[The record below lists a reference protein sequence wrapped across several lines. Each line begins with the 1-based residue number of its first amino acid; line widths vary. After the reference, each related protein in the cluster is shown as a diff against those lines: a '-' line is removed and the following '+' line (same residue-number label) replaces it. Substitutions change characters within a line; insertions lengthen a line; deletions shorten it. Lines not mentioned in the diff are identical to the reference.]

1 MVSIIWGKG
10 PGVGLTALQGLVAII
25 PGECTRDLNT
35 RRVLHGAGQGD
46 GRQLHAAADLVKGR
60 FALGISH
67 DDAVSPGGVTVG
79 LGVLAIPIDDKGVDA
94 QLGGSD
100 GLECIG
106 GQMGV
111 CLIVQ
116 VRSAKG
122 GALLYCVEVGG
133 EGCDGMVSACALGVQ
148 GGQVT
153 GGGDDALAGVLVHP
167 VSLKGLQRLVISL
180 QIEVYLIH
188 AFLIAGNI
196 EDDGVTRLPIRAH
209 GAETVVGVFQLQL
222 HPDAVGVALRI
233 RGGVSRQGSG
243 FDDIAA
249 GTAALVLVLVINI
262 AVIAHAGLEVD
273 LVLSDISLVGS
284 VLTALFHRIEAQQV
298 TELGRGAVLIQ
309 RVGDVRTADAAVILR
324 CVCLAVDDPHGGD
337 FHIDGQRPCDASL
350 RSGGGG
356 DGGFTH
362 LVCLELIVLN
372 RDNGAV
378 TGLPV
383 GEGDAL
389 DGRERLGGAVLHG
402 NSIGFQLD
410 PLGVVGLS
418 YCGVGHSGTGT
429 TLVFVPAIK
438 DAALFDGSCQFARLK
453 LGVRRKG
460 AAIGN
465 GQRSFL

>member
-133 EGCDGMVSACALGVQ
+133 EGCDGMVSACALVYRVVRLRAVG
-148 GGQVT
+148 T
-153 GGGDDALAGVLVHP
+153 MP
-167 VSLKGLQRLVISL
+167 WPCTRTPGLPQRSPEACHLPPDR
-180 QIEVYLIH
+180 VYLIH

-209 GAETVVGVFQLQL
+209 GAETVVGVFSFSSTRMLW
-222 HPDAVGVALRI
+222 
-233 RGGVSRQGSG
+233 
-243 FDDIAA
+243 
-249 GTAALVLVLVINI
+249 
-262 AVIAHAGLEVD
+262 
-273 LVLSDISLVGS
+273 
-284 VLTALFHRIEAQQV
+284 
-298 TELGRGAVLIQ
+298 
-309 RVGDVRTADAAVILR
+309 
-324 CVCLAVDDPHGGD
+324 
-337 FHIDGQRPCDASL
+337 
-350 RSGGGG
+350 
-356 DGGFTH
+356 
-362 LVCLELIVLN
+362 
-372 RDNGAV
+372 
-378 TGLPV
+378 GLPSASWW
-383 GEGDAL
+383 GE
-389 DGRERLGGAVLHG
+389 
-402 NSIGFQLD
+402 
-410 PLGVVGLS
+410 
-418 YCGVGHSGTGT
+418 
-429 TLVFVPAIK
+429 
-438 DAALFDGSCQFARLK
+438 
-453 LGVRRKG
+453 
-460 AAIGN
+460 
-465 GQRSFL
+465 

>member
-1 MVSIIWGKG
+1 
-10 PGVGLTALQGLVAII
+10 
-25 PGECTRDLNT
+25 
-35 RRVLHGAGQGD
+35 
-46 GRQLHAAADLVKGR
+46 
-60 FALGISH
+60 
-67 DDAVSPGGVTVG
+67 
-79 LGVLAIPIDDKGVDA
+79 
-94 QLGGSD
+94 
-100 GLECIG
+100 
-106 GQMGV
+106 
-111 CLIVQ
+111 
-116 VRSAKG
+116 
-122 GALLYCVEVGG
+122 
-133 EGCDGMVSACALGVQ
+133 MVSACALGVQ

-222 HPDAVGVALRI
+222 HPDAVGIAVRI
-233 RGGVSRQGSG
+233 GGGVGGQGVSLYN
-243 FDDIAA
+243 ISAYI
-249 GTAALVLVLVINI
+249 VLINIVNI
-262 AVIAHAGLEVD
+262 AVITYAGLEVD
-273 LVLSDISLVGS
+273 LVLSDISLIGP

-298 TELGRGAVLIQ
+298 TELGRGAILIQ
-309 RVGDVRTADAAVILR
+309 RVGDVRTADAVVILR
-324 CVCLAVDDPHGGD
+324 CGCLAVDDPHGGD
-337 FHIDGQRPCDASL
+337 FHIDGQRPCAASL
-350 RSGGGG
+350 RSGCGG

-418 YCGVGHSGTGT
+418 CCGGGHSGTGT

>member
-1 MVSIIWGKG
+1 MGIAVRIGG
-10 PGVGLTALQGLVAII
+10 GVG
-25 PGECTRDLNT
+25 
-35 RRVLHGAGQGD
+35 GQG
-46 GRQLHAAADLVKGR
+46 
-60 FALGISH
+60 
-67 DDAVSPGGVTVG
+67 
-79 LGVLAIPIDDKGVDA
+79 
-94 QLGGSD
+94 
-100 GLECIG
+100 
-106 GQMGV
+106 
-111 CLIVQ
+111 
-116 VRSAKG
+116 
-122 GALLYCVEVGG
+122 
-133 EGCDGMVSACALGVQ
+133 
-148 GGQVT
+148 
-153 GGGDDALAGVLVHP
+153 
-167 VSLKGLQRLVISL
+167 VSLYNISAY
-180 QIEVYLIH
+180 IVLI
-188 AFLIAGNI
+188 NI
-196 EDDGVTRLPIRAH
+196 VD
-209 GAETVVGVFQLQL
+209 
-222 HPDAVGVALRI
+222 
-233 RGGVSRQGSG
+233 
-243 FDDIAA
+243 
-249 GTAALVLVLVINI
+249 I
-262 AVIAHAGLEVD
+262 AVITYAGLEVD

-337 FHIDGQRPCDASL
+337 FHIDGQRPCAASL
-350 RSGGGG
+350 RSGCGG

-438 DAALFDGSCQFARLK
+438 DAALFDGSCQLARLK